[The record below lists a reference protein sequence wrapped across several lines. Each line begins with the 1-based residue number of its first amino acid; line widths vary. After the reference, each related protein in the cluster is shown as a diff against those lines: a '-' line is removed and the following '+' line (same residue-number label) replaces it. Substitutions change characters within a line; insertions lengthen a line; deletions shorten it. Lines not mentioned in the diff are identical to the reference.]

1 MEIRV
6 LRYFLAVAR
15 EGSITNAA
23 NFLHITQPTLS
34 RQIHDLE
41 NELGQ
46 KLFTRGSHNMALTA
60 EGMILRKRA
69 EEIIS
74 MVDKTEAEF
83 TSMEEA
89 VGGDIYIGGGET
101 DAIKFLA
108 KVAKEL
114 HDTYPNIHY
123 HLYSGNA
130 QDVTERLDKGLLD
143 FGVLVQPA
151 DISKYDYLNIPAKD
165 IWGVVMRKDSPLA
178 EKEAICKE
186 DLIGVPL
193 ICSRQAIS
201 QERNKNE
208 FVQWFGEEF
217 DKLNIV
223 TTFNLVYN
231 AAIMV
236 DAGLGYAVTIDKIAN
251 TSENISLCFRPL
263 NPRLD
268 SGLNLIWKKY
278 QVFSSAAEL
287 FLERL
292 KKSFA

>member
-6 LRYFLAVAR
+6 LRYFLTIAR

-23 NFLHITQPTLS
+23 NFLHVTQPTLS

-41 NELGQ
+41 DELGQ
-46 KLFTRGSHNMALTA
+46 KLFTRGSHNMTLTT

-89 VGGDIYIGGGET
+89 IGGDIYIGGGET

-114 HDTYPNIHY
+114 HDIYPNIHY

-165 IWGVVMRKDSPLA
+165 TWGVVMRKDSPLA
-178 EKEAICKE
+178 EKETICKE
-186 DLIGVPL
+186 DLIGIPL

-201 QERNKNE
+201 QERSKNE
-208 FVQWFGEEF
+208 FTQWFGEDF
-217 DKLNIV
+217 DKLDIV

-251 TSENISLCFRPL
+251 TSENSSLCFKPL
-263 NPRLD
+263 EPKLD
-268 SGLNLIWKKY
+268 SGLNIIWKKY

-292 KKSFA
+292 RESFV

>member
-6 LRYFLAVAR
+6 LRYFLTIAR

-23 NFLHITQPTLS
+23 NFLHVTQPTLS

-41 NELGQ
+41 DELGQ
-46 KLFTRGSHNMALTA
+46 KLFTRGSHNMTLTT

-83 TSMEEA
+83 TFMEEA

-165 IWGVVMRKDSPLA
+165 TWGVVMRKDSPLV
-178 EKEAICKE
+178 EKETIRKE
-186 DLIGVPL
+186 DLIGIPL

-201 QERNKNE
+201 QERSKNE
-208 FVQWFGEEF
+208 FTQWFGEDF
-217 DKLNIV
+217 DKLDIV

-251 TSENISLCFRPL
+251 TSENSTLCFRPL
-263 NPRLD
+263 EPKLD
-268 SGLNLIWKKY
+268 SGLNIIWKKY

-292 KKSFA
+292 RDSFM